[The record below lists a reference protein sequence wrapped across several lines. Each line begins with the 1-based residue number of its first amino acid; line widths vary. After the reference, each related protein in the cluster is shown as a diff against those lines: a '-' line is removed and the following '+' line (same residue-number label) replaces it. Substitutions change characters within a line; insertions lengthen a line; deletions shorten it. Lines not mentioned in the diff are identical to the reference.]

1 MRTNKTIISI
11 VLLTLGLLGCGGAE
25 EHAGEDIGSVS
36 AAVTTVRSREVGVRF
51 LASGTLKGSQTA
63 ILMSKAP
70 GFVQEIRF
78 KPGDRVRAGA
88 VLFVL
93 DDRELGAKLR
103 AAQAGLEEARQAL
116 TEAESGLRAAE
127 AQAQVVTSTYERFQS
142 LKEKKAVAPQEYDEV
157 EAKYTATVAQRDM
170 AAARLKRVQ
179 SSLQRAEAEVE
190 AVKSYTQITAPFSGR
205 VTERRVDIGNLA
217 TPGTPLG
224 VIEKAGGLR
233 AEASVPESQVG
244 KIKVGDTAE
253 VWLEGAEMPLEGRV
267 AEVHQGVDVMS
278 RAFQVQVD
286 LSGELPVDM
295 DPRPGSFVRVGLNV
309 GSAQRLLIPRS
320 ALVQRGQLEMVYVV
334 DEGKAQTRLVTIG
347 ERHGQQ
353 IEVLSGLGEGDV
365 VLTEP
370 DESLREGMRVVTQ

>member
-286 LSGELPVDM
+286 LPGELPVDV

-334 DEGKAQTRLVTIG
+334 DEGKARTRLVTIG

-365 VLTEP
+365 VVTEP